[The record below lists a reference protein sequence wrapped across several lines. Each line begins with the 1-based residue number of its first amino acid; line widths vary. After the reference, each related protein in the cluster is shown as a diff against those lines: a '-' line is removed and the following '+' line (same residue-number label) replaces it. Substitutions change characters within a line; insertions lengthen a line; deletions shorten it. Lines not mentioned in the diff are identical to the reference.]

1 MKTRFKGH
9 ETFFF
14 REGWLSKAMFEIHAR
29 NNTRLFSGNNG
40 IVKLG
45 VGSNMVKS
53 IKYWMITSNLIK
65 MDQKN

>member
-14 REGWLSKAMFEIHAR
+14 REGWLSKVMFEIHAK

-40 IVKLG
+40 IVK
-45 VGSNMVKS
+45 
-53 IKYWMITSNLIK
+53 
-65 MDQKN
+65 